1 MNIKATNKYLSEKV
15 GTTVFSC
22 QPHDWPPNT
31 LHDWPKLWNQ
41 GSFQSCNVFVWT
53 SGDLVVCVRNSS
65 HRSFVPCYGYFENT
79 LWRKVTCPYP
89 PVRPSACYAHSPVL
103 NKYRVW
109 RTKKVVKRRKEIY
122 VPLFGLLLCKSLV
135 WITNPNKYEFVSDE
149 YISPVNMTK
158 VSFNA
163 IINTWNMI

>member
-22 QPHDWPPNT
+22 QPHN
-31 LHDWPKLWNQ
+31 WPKLWYQ

-79 LWRKVTCPYP
+79 LWRKVTCPVPLVRSLASSAHSESQTNTGGWYTKKLWKVLP
-89 PVRPSACYAHSPVL
+89 TLHYIFWGKKSLSLPHKYIYFTNPVRM
-103 NKYRVW
+103 
-109 RTKKVVKRRKEIY
+109 IQ
-122 VPLFGLLLCKSLV
+122 G
-135 WITNPNKYEFVSDE
+135 
-149 YISPVNMTK
+149 ISHFQECDQSVTQN
-158 VSFNA
+158 FE
-163 IINTWNMI
+163 